1 LFISYGVL
9 ASGLALLMCGLTFKN
24 YSNSFL
30 TTLLKNVAISFCA
43 DMFAVRIVGFLILC
57 FPFSLNRR
65 VLNLI

>member
-1 LFISYGVL
+1 MFISYGML

-30 TTLLKNVAISFCA
+30 MTLLKNVAISFCA
-43 DMFAVRIVGFLILC
+43 DMFVVRTVGFLILC